1 MVLQN
6 CCHVYLAKINIFT
19 KFVQQFLVL
28 AQHFFPFSHNLTCHI
43 SDVINT
49 LIQSLD
55 FLLPHEHLDVILR
68 LHGNVRINNTEFTL

>member
-6 CCHVYLAKINIFT
+6 CCHVYLAKINGFT

-28 AQHFFPFSHNLTCHI
+28 AQHFFPIFHNLTCHI

-55 FLLPHEHLDVILR
+55 FLLPHEHLDLILR